1 MRSATIEDL
10 PEIVNFIYER
20 FSNLEHF
27 NFLTEHMDHSEE
39 VLKKFIETELLLFL
53 KHGKVQIYGEPIVG
67 MISSIPSKKL
77 TLFRQFLYSLPSR
90 KILKEL
96 PVEDRRRLLKK
107 NKLVAEIHH
116 TLPWHKKYTKNSYYI
131 AQIAVAKEAKGTGV
145 MRKLLTP
152 IFADCQRQ
160 NMDIVL
166 ETMTEAN
173 VPIYEHF
180 GFKLA
185 EIHQSQNVPYEEYCL
200 IKRAKKN

>member
-1 MRSATIEDL
+1 MRSATMEDL

-27 NFLTEHMDHSEE
+27 NFLTEYMDHSEE

-131 AQIAVAKEAKGTGV
+131 A
-145 MRKLLTP
+145 
-152 IFADCQRQ
+152 
-160 NMDIVL
+160 
-166 ETMTEAN
+166 
-173 VPIYEHF
+173 
-180 GFKLA
+180 
-185 EIHQSQNVPYEEYCL
+185 
-200 IKRAKKN
+200 

>member
-1 MRSATIEDL
+1 MRSATLEEL

-27 NFLTEHMDHSEE
+27 NFLTEYMDHSEE

-96 PVEDRRRLLKK
+96 PVEDRKQLLYCSDRSRKRSQRHWCDAQAADTDLCRLSK
-107 NKLVAEIHH
+107 
-116 TLPWHKKYTKNSYYI
+116 
-131 AQIAVAKEAKGTGV
+131 
-145 MRKLLTP
+145 
-152 IFADCQRQ
+152 
-160 NMDIVL
+160 
-166 ETMTEAN
+166 TE
-173 VPIYEHF
+173 Y
-180 GFKLA
+180 G
-185 EIHQSQNVPYEEYCL
+185 YCAGDNDRSKCPNL
-200 IKRAKKN
+200 